1 MATVFDVLARFR
13 ADVTDY
19 NLGLRKAEQHTVNF
33 DHTVRDTQRRGMNA
47 FGMLAGRVS
56 MLGTAV
62 MGLAQTAGMMGIR
75 TAMANEQAAIG
86 FKVMLGS
93 AAKAKEFMDE
103 LIDFSAKTPFELP
116 QLRTAASALLSTG
129 VEAKRIIPIMEALGD
144 ATAAKGYGAEAIQ
157 RSVYALQQ
165 MSTAGRATGQDM
177 MQLTQA
183 GVPIWESLAA
193 SMNKTIPEIKKLGE
207 QGKISA
213 DDVMRAIETYAGA
226 GMTKVKGM
234 MVEQSGTL
242 VGLMSTL
249 KDTINQ
255 SLGKMMEP
263 AVESIK
269 KALPGIT
276 GTFDALLKSIA
287 PTVNATVGATLN
299 ALVGLLPALEPLVI
313 GFGGLFTSI
322 MATIAPLI
330 PSVVQALTEFTPV
343 FQSINTAVQEF
354 GALLMPMIEKTLPAV
369 SGAVGIVAESMSKLL
384 GFLTDNKEMVLAL
397 VTGFIAFKAALMIQ
411 AGITAAITAI
421 KALAVAMKMGA
432 FYTWLM
438 NSALY
443 ANPIGIVIA
452 AVVALVAA
460 FVVLW
465 MKFEGFRI
473 FWKKVW
479 NGIVEG
485 VEWAIN
491 RILDYYENLINGV
504 IKGVNLLIKAWNAV
518 SWGEDIDELDEVN
531 FTLDLTA
538 AKVSTV
544 GKKAEETGRKFKT
557 AAEYAKGLY
566 DINMRFENAGK
577 KTTTTP
583 TPTGGGEGKGGNPL
597 QRLIDSINKMASDKV
612 NKAQSFLDQLKQRA
626 DSFRESVKS
635 AIMAVY
641 SFGSALSASRQS
653 IATYEQAVKDVA
665 AAEARVNQA
674 LANRDMAG
682 YYQAIKEYGEATKQ
696 LTTAE
701 SGKKTFMQALEAQY
715 NQAKD
720 FGVTINRLRAAGLNE
735 AGISQIIAA
744 GAETG
749 MAIGNELLNGGADAI
764 SNANTWYTELL
775 SVANT
780 EADAAKNQ
788 FYQQGLSQGEALVK
802 GITDAAKKLNLKLTS
817 KGLTKE
823 QMNRLKKDFGVEIG
837 FNMTSLETLA
847 TPLAAGGIV
856 RATSGGTLALIGE
869 AGRDEAV
876 IPLPR
881 NGSALGG
888 NTYHIEVN
896 VGVGDKQEIGR
907 ELVAILQAH
916 EKRTGRLPIRTL

>member
-19 NLGLRKAEQHTVNF
+19 NLGLRSAERHTVNF
-33 DHTVRDTQRRGMNA
+33 DAAVQNGGKRAFGM
-47 FGMLAGRVS
+47 FGMLAGRVT

-103 LIDFSAKTPFELP
+103 LIEFSAKTPFELP

-269 KALPGIT
+269 SALPGIT
-276 GTFDALLKSIA
+276 ATFDALLKSIA
-287 PTVNATVGATLN
+287 PVINQTVGTTLST
-299 ALVGLLPALEPLVI
+299 LVSLLPALEPLVI

-322 MATIAPLI
+322 MAAIAPLI
-330 PSVVQALTEFTPV
+330 PQVVSALTAFTPV
-343 FQSINTAVQEF
+343 FQSIGEAVREF
-354 GALLMPMIEKTLPAV
+354 SAMLMPMVEDVFPAV
-369 SGAVGIVAESMSKLL
+369 QAGVQIVADALGGLL
-384 GFLTDNKEMVLAL
+384 GFLTDNKEMVLGL
-397 VTGFIAFKAALMIQ
+397 VTAFAAFKAAMLIQ
-411 AGITAAITAI
+411 AAISTAVTAITALG
-421 KALAVAMKMGA
+421 AAMKSGA

-438 NSALY
+438 NTALY
-443 ANPIGIVIA
+443 ANPIGVVIA

-465 MKFEGFRI
+465 MKFEGFRN

-479 NGIVEG
+479 NGIVDG
-485 VEWAIN
+485 VEWAVNKI
-491 RILDYYENLINGV
+491 IGYYENLINGV
-504 IKGVNLLIKAWNAV
+504 IKGVNLLIKAWNKV
-518 SWGEDIDELDEVN
+518 SWGEDIDEIEEVN
-531 FTLDLTA
+531 WHLDLSA
-538 AKVSTV
+538 AKVDIIN
-544 GKKAEETGRKFKT
+544 KKVTETGRKFKT

-566 DINMRFENAGK
+566 DLNMRFE
-577 KTTTTP
+577 KTATTP
-583 TPTGGGEGKGGNPL
+583 TGGGGGGGGGEGKGNPL
-597 QRLIDSINKMASDKV
+597 QKLIDSINKMASDKV
-612 NKAQSFLDQLKQRA
+612 SKAEGYLDQLRQRA
-626 DSFRESVKS
+626 DSFRDSIKS
-635 AIMAVY
+635 AMMAVY
-641 SFGSALSASRQS
+641 SFGSALGASRQS

-665 AAEARVNQA
+665 SAEARVNQA
-674 LANRDMAG
+674 LASRDMAG
-682 YYQAIKEYGEATKQ
+682 YYEAIKEYTAATKA
-696 LTTAE
+696 LTDAE
-701 SGKKTFMQALEAQY
+701 TGKKTFMQALEAQY
-715 NQAKD
+715 TQAKD

-735 AGISQIIAA
+735 AGISQVIAA

-749 MAIGNELLNGGADAI
+749 IAIGKELLDGGSEAI
-764 SNANTWYTELL
+764 TKANTWYTELL
-775 SVANT
+775 SAANT

-817 KGLTKE
+817 KGLSE
-823 QMNRLKKDFGVEIG
+823 AQMKKLKKDFSVSVG
-837 FNMTSLETLA
+837 FSLTSLEELA
-847 TPLAAGGIV
+847 TPMASGGIV
-856 RATSGGTLALIGE
+856 RATTGGTLALIGE

-888 NTYHIEVN
+888 NTYHITVQT
-896 VGVGDKQEIGR
+896 GVGDKQEIGR
-907 ELVAILQAH
+907 ELVAVLQAH